1 MSYPRP
7 EDEPTLVPEPTAQDR
22 SIRALLS
29 VVDDLSV
36 ETEEQGLLEATLE
49 HTVESLGLAGGI
61 SYLPAPGGQAQT
73 MAVYGLP
80 PPDPEAL
87 KQLAEL
93 VLRWEKPILRDQAGD
108 VWTAATPLAT
118 RERVLGVMTLYASTG
133 VGAPSRQLLQALG
146 KQIGTGLENARLYA
160 ELRASAGRLQVLNR
174 LSHTLTASADLR
186 EGIKEFAREI
196 ATLQSFDRLVWAFVN
211 ETGDYLEIVG
221 YPEDSSWGLGSAIPV
236 VGSGPGFV
244 VLNDKPVLERDLL
257 KSHRYIEDMRLLE
270 EGIRSYVLL
279 PLATR
284 GRAIGALALGSKQA
298 EAYDED
304 TLARLQLLANA
315 VALSLENLRLFE
327 RAKELS
333 ITDELTPLYN
343 GRFFRQMLDR
353 EIKLSDRYKIPVS
366 IVFIDLDR
374 FKPVNDQ
381 FGHLRGSRALREVGF
396 LLRAEVRETDY
407 PARFGGDEFVV
418 LLPQTDGAAAR
429 GLAERLRTSLE
440 QHVFLQEEGFNIRLG
455 ASIGV
460 ATYPEDGKTR
470 EALVKVADERMY
482 GDKALRRGQ
491 G

>member
-1 MSYPRP
+1 
-7 EDEPTLVPEPTAQDR
+7 
-22 SIRALLS
+22 
-29 VVDDLSV
+29 
-36 ETEEQGLLEATLE
+36 
-49 HTVESLGLAGGI
+49 
-61 SYLPAPGGQAQT
+61 
-73 MAVYGLP
+73 
-80 PPDPEAL
+80 
-87 KQLAEL
+87 
-93 VLRWEKPILRDQAGD
+93 
-108 VWTAATPLAT
+108 
-118 RERVLGVMTLYASTG
+118 
-133 VGAPSRQLLQALG
+133 
-146 KQIGTGLENARLYA
+146 
-160 ELRASAGRLQVLNR
+160 
-174 LSHTLTASADLR
+174 
-186 EGIKEFAREI
+186 
-196 ATLQSFDRLVWAFVN
+196 
-211 ETGDYLEIVG
+211 
-221 YPEDSSWGLGSAIPV
+221 
-236 VGSGPGFV
+236 